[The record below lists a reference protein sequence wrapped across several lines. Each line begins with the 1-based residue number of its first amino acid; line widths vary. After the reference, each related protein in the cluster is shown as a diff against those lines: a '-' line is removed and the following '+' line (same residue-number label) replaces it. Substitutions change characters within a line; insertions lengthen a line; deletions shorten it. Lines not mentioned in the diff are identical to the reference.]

1 MAGRLRRVLLELPG
15 REDCSGVRTSLSLT
29 FREEDAEKWMICLVH
44 HAGQFPLQTVVV
56 LIEKP
61 SHVVGD
67 RPSVV
72 FNPEIIL
79 LIIYIQ
85 NHFSFISS
93 PEN

>member
-15 REDCSGVRTSLSLT
+15 SEDCIAVRTNLFLT
-29 FREEDAEKWMICLVH
+29 FRKEDAEKWMICLVH
-44 HAGQFPLQTVVV
+44 YAGQFPLQTVVV
-56 LIEKP
+56 FIEKP
-61 SHVVGD
+61 SDVVGD
-67 RPSVV
+67 RAGVV

-79 LIIYIQ
+79 LIISTQ